1 MHYLADSLSI
11 STTLITAVLA
21 VISVVTVI
29 ATLATRI
36 ARTESTVEML
46 KAEVEALKKN
56 DIGLT
61 QAINELGGEIKAKLY
76 EFGAQLREMRA
87 EFRSQQQQTGR
98 FNTPPSNR

>member
-1 MHYLADSLSI
+1 MQFIADSLSI
-11 STTLITAVLA
+11 STTLITAILA
-21 VISVVTVI
+21 VISVITVI

-36 ARTESTVEML
+36 AKTESTVEML

-98 FNTPPSNR
+98 YSPLTPK